1 MPKLINRAPQTP
13 RKILDIRPK
22 RQLARNSEK
31 KDEQHDD
38 DWWYRA
44 NNNGGIGQAHLR
56 GVAAATLN
64 RSGKSSSDE
73 NAPRVAS
80 ESNIQNEGDVPRN
93 GIFCICRTVF
103 CVCSAL
109 MQIYRK
115 IRQAPRQKRRKR
127 FFWALVIVVVWR
139 IIYSA
144 ELDQYSFS
152 GLDGSVKRSSSE
164 QYVTIKSLDSE
175 YSSLKGASDDS
186 SDDALMF
193 GDTQPQINVGSQL
206 ADTRLRGSGIS
217 ATNAKDM
224 LKRVTMGTKSI
235 SHSDR
240 ESLPPRNKPRSM
252 AESIGFGTDVFGA
265 SRASSNNMQSQT
277 SGFLASNAF
286 ERKTAQIGGMQS
298 PLPWTTPQAQNSNAN
313 DRSHGLRGQISLG
326 SSQSILGNGH
336 DSKGF
341 QSPSEYHQPNGNR
354 NENDLSIDK
363 DIYFRDKSKR
373 YSSLEDGLR
382 IEANSPSFNSQK
394 QLSDYQNNPITN
406 QYSSPHE
413 VASGSAAGLCS
424 VYGGPYDQSEYAE
437 IVYWRDI
444 PTDASFT
451 SPYYNPQAQEAI
463 SGSFWKTKY
472 LTFEMDVS
480 YLL

>member
-1 MPKLINRAPQTP
+1 MPKLINWAPQTP

-22 RQLARNSEK
+22 RQLARNSKK

-38 DWWYRA
+38 DWWYQA

-64 RSGKSSSDE
+64 RSGKGSSDE

-115 IRQAPRQKRRKR
+115 IRQAPQQKRRKR
-127 FFWALVIVVVWR
+127 FFWALVILVVWR
-139 IIYSA
+139 IIYSS
-144 ELDQYSFS
+144 ELDQNSFS

-206 ADTRLRGSGIS
+206 ADTRLHGSGIS

-224 LKRVTMGTKSI
+224 LKQVTMGTKSI

-341 QSPSEYHQPNGNR
+341 
-354 NENDLSIDK
+354 
-363 DIYFRDKSKR
+363 
-373 YSSLEDGLR
+373 
-382 IEANSPSFNSQK
+382 
-394 QLSDYQNNPITN
+394 
-406 QYSSPHE
+406 
-413 VASGSAAGLCS
+413 
-424 VYGGPYDQSEYAE
+424 
-437 IVYWRDI
+437 
-444 PTDASFT
+444 
-451 SPYYNPQAQEAI
+451 
-463 SGSFWKTKY
+463 
-472 LTFEMDVS
+472 
-480 YLL
+480 